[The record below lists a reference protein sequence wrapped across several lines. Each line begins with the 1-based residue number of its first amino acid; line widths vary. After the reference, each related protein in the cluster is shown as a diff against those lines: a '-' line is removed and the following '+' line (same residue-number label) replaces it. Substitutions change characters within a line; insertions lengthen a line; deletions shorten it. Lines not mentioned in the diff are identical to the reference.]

1 MVQNDEKKLSKDEL
15 QHQKNLERIKRL
27 RLLDDDFLSVCFD
40 RDNECTQFVLRILLN
55 KNDLKVVEVKTQY
68 SVKNLQ
74 GHSVILDVF
83 ATDSNNIR
91 YDIEIQRADKGA
103 SPKRARYNSS
113 LIDDQ
118 ILIAG
123 DSYEVLPE
131 TYVIFITENDVIGKG
146 KPIYHIERMITETG
160 EAFEDGSHIVYVNAA
175 YKDDSQ
181 LGKLMHD
188 FSCANP
194 NDMNYSVLAQKTRYF
209 KEDTQGVTHMCRIME
224 EIKAEGRAEGR
235 AEGFAEGVAEG
246 ENKGK
251 TETAIKNAIRM
262 LKGGKLSSDEISQ
275 YTELSVEKV
284 EELAALIAD

>member
-1 MVQNDEKKLSKDEL
+1 M
-15 QHQKNLERIKRL
+15 
-27 RLLDDDFLSVCFD
+27 
-40 RDNECTQFVLRILLN
+40 
-55 KNDLKVVEVKTQY
+55 
-68 SVKNLQ
+68 
-74 GHSVILDVF
+74 ILDVF
-83 ATDSNNIR
+83 ATDSNNMR
-91 YDIEIQRADKGA
+91 YDIEIQRADRGA

-118 ILIAG
+118 VLIAG

-146 KPIYHIERMITETG
+146 RPIYHIERMITETG

-209 KEDTQGVTHMCRIME
+209 KEDTKGVTHMCRIME
-224 EIKAEGRAEGR
+224 EMCAEVR
-235 AEGFAEGVAEG
+235 AEGFADGKANAEV
-246 ENKGK
+246 
-251 TETAIKNAIRM
+251 AIKNAIRM
-262 LKGGKLSSDEISQ
+262 LKDGLQVEKISQ
-275 YTELSVEKV
+275 YTELPVEKV

>member
-15 QHQKNLERIKRL
+15 QHQKNLERIKKL

-40 RDNECTQFVLRILLN
+40 QDKECTQFVLRILLN
-55 KNDLKVVEVKTQY
+55 KEDLKVIEVKTQY

-83 ATDSNNIR
+83 ATDSNNMR
-91 YDIEIQRADKGA
+91 YDIEIQRADRGA

-146 KPIYHIERMITETG
+146 RPIYHIERMITETG
-160 EAFEDGSHIVYVNAA
+160 EAFEDGSHIVYVNAD

-188 FSCANP
+188 FSCADP

-209 KEDTQGVTHMCRIME
+209 KEDTKGVTHMCRIME
-224 EIKAEGRAEGR
+224 EIKAEG
-235 AEGFAEGVAEG
+235 FAEGVAEG
-246 ENKGK
+246 QNKGK
-251 TETAIKNAIRM
+251 AEAEIAIKNAIRM
-262 LKGGKLSSDEISQ
+262 LKDGLQVEKISQ
-275 YTELSVEKV
+275 YTELPVEKV
-284 EELAALIAD
+284 EELAALIS

>member
-1 MVQNDEKKLSKDEL
+1 MVQSDDINLSREEL
-15 QHQKNLERIKRL
+15 QHKKNLERIRQL

-40 RDNECTQFVLRILLN
+40 GDNEITQFVLRIMLD
-55 KNDLKVVEVKTQY
+55 KKDLQVVEVKTQY
-68 SVKNLQ
+68 SVKNLK

-83 ATDSNNIR
+83 ATDSHGMR
-91 YDIEIQRADKGA
+91 YDIEIQRADRGA

-146 KPIYHIERMITETG
+146 KPIYNIERMITETG

-209 KEDTQGVTHMCRIME
+209 KEDTKGVTHMCRIME
-224 EIKAEGRAEGR
+224 EIKAEG
-235 AEGFAEGVAEG
+235 FAEGVAEG
-246 ENKGK
+246 QNKGK
-251 TETAIKNAIRM
+251 AEAEIAIKNAIRM
-262 LKGGKLSSDEISQ
+262 LKDGLQVEKISQ
-275 YTELSVEKV
+275 YTELPVEKV

>member
-1 MVQNDEKKLSKDEL
+1 MVQNDEKKLSKDES

-181 LGKLMHD
+181 LGKLMYD
-188 FSCANP
+188 FSCADP
-194 NDMNYSVLAQKTRYF
+194 NEMNYPVLAQKTRYF
-209 KEDTQGVTHMCRIME
+209 KEETKGVTNMCKIME
-224 EIKAEGRAEGR
+224 ELKAEGFAEGRAEGR
-235 AEGFAEGVAEG
+235 AEGEKNGRAE
-246 ENKGK
+246 N
-251 TETAIKNAIRM
+251 AIENAIRM
-262 LKGGKLSSDEISQ
+262 LKDGLRPDKISQ
-275 YTELSVEKV
+275 YTELPIEKI
-284 EELAALIAD
+284 EKLAALIAD

>member
-1 MVQNDEKKLSKDEL
+1 MVQNDDINLSREEL
-15 QHQKNLERIKRL
+15 QHKKNLERIRQL

-40 RDNECTQFVLRILLN
+40 GDNEITQFVLRILLN
-55 KNDLKVVEVKTQY
+55 KEDLKVIEVKTQY
-68 SVKNLQ
+68 SVKNLK

-83 ATDSNNIR
+83 ATDSHGMR
-91 YDIEIQRADKGA
+91 YDIEIQRADRGA

-146 KPIYHIERMITETG
+146 KPIYNIERMITETG
-160 EAFEDGSHIVYVNAA
+160 EAFEDGSHIVYVNAS
-175 YKDDSQ
+175 YKDDSE

-194 NDMNYSVLAQKTRYF
+194 SDMNYSTLAHKTRYF
-209 KEDTQGVTHMCRIME
+209 KEDDKGVKHMCKIME
-224 EIKAEGRAEGR
+224 EIKAESFAEGIAEGR
-235 AEGFAEGVAEG
+235 AD
-246 ENKGK
+246 GK
-251 TETAIKNAIRM
+251 AAQRNAIRM
-262 LKGGKLSSDEISQ
+262 LKDGLPIEKISQ
-275 YTELSVEKV
+275 YTELSVEEVK
-284 EELAALIAD
+284 ELADLIAG

>member
-1 MVQNDEKKLSKDEL
+1 MVRNDEKKLSRDEL
-15 QHQKNLERIKRL
+15 QHQKNLERIKKL

-40 RDNECTQFVLRILLN
+40 QDKECTQFVLRILLN
-55 KNDLKVVEVKTQY
+55 KEDLKVIEVKTQY

-83 ATDSNNIR
+83 ATDSNNMR
-91 YDIEIQRADKGA
+91 YDIEIQRADRGA

-118 ILIAG
+118 VLIAG

-146 KPIYHIERMITETG
+146 RPIYHIERMITETG

-209 KEDTQGVTHMCRIME
+209 KEDTKGVTHMCRIME
-224 EIKAEGRAEGR
+224 EMCAEVR
-235 AEGFAEGVAEG
+235 AEGFADGKANAEV
-246 ENKGK
+246 
-251 TETAIKNAIRM
+251 AIKNAIRM
-262 LKGGKLSSDEISQ
+262 LKDGLQVEKISQ
-275 YTELSVEKV
+275 YTELPVEKV

>member
-1 MVQNDEKKLSKDEL
+1 MVQSDDINLSREEL
-15 QHQKNLERIKRL
+15 QHKKNLERIKQL

-40 RDNECTQFVLRILLN
+40 GDNEITQFVLRILLD
-55 KNDLKVVEVKTQY
+55 KKDLNVVEVKTQY
-68 SVKNLQ
+68 SVKNLK

-83 ATDSNNIR
+83 ATDSHGMR

-131 TYVIFITENDVIGKG
+131 TYVIFITENDVIGKE

-175 YKDDSQ
+175 YKDDSE

-194 NDMNYSVLAQKTRYF
+194 SDMNYSTLAHKTRYF
-209 KEDTQGVTHMCRIME
+209 KEDDKGVKYMCKIME
-224 EIKAEGRAEGR
+224 EIKAEGFAEGR
-235 AEGFAEGVAEG
+235 AEGFADG

-251 TETAIKNAIRM
+251 AEAEIAMKNAIRM
-262 LKGGKLSSDEISQ
+262 LKGGKLSVDEISQ

-284 EELAALIAD
+284 KELAALIAG

>member
-1 MVQNDEKKLSKDEL
+1 MVRNDDINLSREEL
-15 QHQKNLERIKRL
+15 QHKKNLERIRQL

-40 RDNECTQFVLRILLN
+40 GDNEITQFVLRILLD
-55 KNDLKVVEVKTQY
+55 KKDLNVVEVKTQY
-68 SVKNLQ
+68 SVKNLK

-83 ATDSNNIR
+83 ATDSHGMR
-91 YDIEIQRADKGA
+91 YDIEIQRADRGA

-175 YKDDSQ
+175 YKDDSE
-181 LGKLMHD
+181 LGRLMHD
-188 FSCANP
+188 FSCADP
-194 NDMNYSVLAQKTRYF
+194 SDMNYSTLAHKTRYF
-209 KEDTQGVTHMCRIME
+209 KEDDKGVRHMCKIME
-224 EIKAEGRAEGR
+224 EIKAEGFAEGR
-235 AEGFAEGVAEG
+235 AEGFADG

-251 TETAIKNAIRM
+251 AEAEIAMKNAIRM
-262 LKGGKLSSDEISQ
+262 LKGGKLSVDEISQ

-284 EELAALIAD
+284 KELAALIAG

>member
-1 MVQNDEKKLSKDEL
+1 MVQNDDINLSREEL
-15 QHQKNLERIKRL
+15 QHKKDLERIRQL

-40 RDNECTQFVLRILLN
+40 GDNEITQFVLRILLN
-55 KNDLKVVEVKTQY
+55 KKDLKVIEVKTQY
-68 SVKNLQ
+68 SVKNLK

-83 ATDSNNIR
+83 ATDSHGMR
-91 YDIEIQRADKGA
+91 YDIEIQRADRGA

-175 YKDDSQ
+175 YKDDSE
-181 LGKLMHD
+181 LGRLMHD
-188 FSCANP
+188 FSCADP
-194 NDMNYSVLAQKTRYF
+194 SDMNYSTLAHKTRYF
-209 KEDTQGVTHMCRIME
+209 KEDDKGVRHMCKIME
-224 EIKAEGRAEGR
+224 EIKAEGRAEG
-235 AEGFAEGVAEG
+235 FADG

-251 TETAIKNAIRM
+251 AEAEIAMKNAIRM
-262 LKGGKLSSDEISQ
+262 LKGGKLSVDEISQ

-284 EELAALIAD
+284 RELAALIAG

>member
-1 MVQNDEKKLSKDEL
+1 MVQSDDINLSREEL
-15 QHQKNLERIKRL
+15 QHKKNLERIKQL

-40 RDNECTQFVLRILLN
+40 GDNEITQFVLRILLD
-55 KNDLKVVEVKTQY
+55 KKDLNVVEVKTQY
-68 SVKNLQ
+68 SVKNLK

-83 ATDSNNIR
+83 ATDSHGMR
-91 YDIEIQRADKGA
+91 YDIEIQRADRGA

-175 YKDDSQ
+175 YKDDSE

-194 NDMNYSVLAQKTRYF
+194 SDMNYSTLAHKTRYF
-209 KEDTQGVTHMCRIME
+209 KEDDKGVKHMCKIME
-224 EIKAEGRAEGR
+224 EIKAEGFAEGR
-235 AEGFAEGVAEG
+235 AEGFADG

-251 TETAIKNAIRM
+251 AEAEIAMKNAIRM
-262 LKGGKLSSDEISQ
+262 LKGGKLSVDEISQ

-284 EELAALIAD
+284 KELAALIAG